1 MNINATQL
9 RRNLY
14 RLLDHVLD
22 SGEPVLI
29 ERRGRLLKIVPEG
42 KRSIWDRL
50 EPHDTVVGD
59 SEELVDLS
67 WHQSWNPDDPS

>member
-14 RLLDHVLD
+14 RMLDHVLD
-22 SGEPVLI
+22 SGEPVII
-29 ERRGRLLKIVPEG
+29 ERRGRILKIVPEE
-42 KRSIWDRL
+42 RSTIWDRL

-67 WHQSWNPDDPS
+67 WQQSWNPDDPS